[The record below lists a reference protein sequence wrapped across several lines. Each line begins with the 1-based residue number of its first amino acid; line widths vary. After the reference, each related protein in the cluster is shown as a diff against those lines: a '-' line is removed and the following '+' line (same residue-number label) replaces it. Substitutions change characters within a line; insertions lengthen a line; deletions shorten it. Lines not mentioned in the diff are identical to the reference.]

1 MWETYRFP
9 RPIDIR
15 QLHLARVPFQEDEIQ
30 VTHLD
35 AEFHGG
41 LVDVRHCQIIKAR
54 HQMGGSA
61 ITRTQLERV
70 ISSRKE
76 DEKLLRCCNTKRR
89 GSVRTMTSKSL

>member
-1 MWETYRFP
+1 MSMSKSLPRRTWETYRFP

-15 QLHLARVPFQEDEIQ
+15 QLHLAR

-54 HQMGGSA
+54 HRMGLSV
-61 ITRTQLERV
+61 ITRTQLEHV
-70 ISSRKE
+70 ISSR
-76 DEKLLRCCNTKRR
+76 
-89 GSVRTMTSKSL
+89 